1 MSLKTI
7 KTVVYIAVIAL
18 AITVDYIGGSLGWI
32 VAAVMLGGAIPA
44 LRCVAS
50 AAERR
55 GINDYRRL
63 RRSTARHI
71 LSTVQEGQDAREV
84 GR

>member
-1 MSLKTI
+1 MSLRAIKTI
-7 KTVVYIAVIAL
+7 VYLAIIAL
-18 AITVDYIGGSLGWI
+18 AIIVDCIGGMFGWV
-32 VAAVMLGGAIPA
+32 VASVMLGGAIPA
-44 LRCVAS
+44 LRCVTR

-55 GINDYRRL
+55 GISDYRRL

-71 LSTVQEGQDAREV
+71 LSTAQEARDVREA